1 MTNPM
6 TAAAANL
13 DASIDRL
20 AALRAAGHEAR
31 NTKTWRTAMY
41 NHSVY
46 VLRGKQFGLCI

>member
-1 MTNPM
+1 MTNTM
-6 TAAAANL
+6 ITAAANL
-13 DASIDRL
+13 DASIAKL

-31 NTKTWRTAMY
+31 NTKTWQTAMY